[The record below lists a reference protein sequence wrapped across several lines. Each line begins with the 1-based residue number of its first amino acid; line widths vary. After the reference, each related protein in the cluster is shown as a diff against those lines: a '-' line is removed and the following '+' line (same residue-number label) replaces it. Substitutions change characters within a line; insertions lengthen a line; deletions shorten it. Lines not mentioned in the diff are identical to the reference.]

1 MEEKTK
7 MLIGKILF
15 STDLGLCDIFFY
27 VETDEENNCFH
38 IKNSQKDICIGISR
52 AEYYGND
59 KLSELEKTELIH
71 YLNGNIRNSESDNIG
86 YSTDSVWEQ
95 MANYWNFVNDNDEI
109 LSGTKMPDY
118 SLL

>member
-1 MEEKTK
+1 MEKTK
-7 MLIGKILF
+7 FNIGKIYF
-15 STDLGLCDIFFY
+15 NSELGLCNIFFY
-27 VETDEENNCFH
+27 VETDEKYNCFH
-38 IKNSQKDICIGISR
+38 IQNSKKDISIGITKAS
-52 AEYYGND
+52 YYSND
-59 KLSELEKTELIH
+59 KLSASEKDELIS